1 MITVNC
7 VPLTVC
13 IVAWPDWPIESTS
26 TRNSATPTPTPPPS
40 PRATGHW
47 QAHSDSDANA
57 RGEERDHESYNIYRT
72 AHIAMSHRRTV
83 VYTAGKHAH
92 ARDTGRCAGGRDRW
106 SSARAPWP
114 QMHNWIYVCSSS
126 FLSALHGLGRP
137 GPMDDKRGQQSQTPQ
152 LRALS
157 CPSMMGRWDP
167 SRGAC
172 ARNCTESPDH
182 RLIPNTVGPLHEH
195 ARRTRIALVE
205 TRRTHLR

>member
-1 MITVNC
+1 MNRMIYIAPHTSQCHTVA
-7 VPLTVC
+7 PSST
-13 IVAWPDWPIESTS
+13 WPG
-26 TRNSATPTPTPPPS
+26 NTPTPATLADVPVGEIDG
-40 PRATGHW
+40 RAH
-47 QAHSDSDANA
+47 
-57 RGEERDHESYNIYRT
+57 
-72 AHIAMSHRRTV
+72 
-83 VYTAGKHAH
+83 
-92 ARDTGRCAGGRDRW
+92 GR
-106 SSARAPWP
+106 PWP

-157 CPSMMGRWDP
+157 RPSTMGRWDP

-182 RLIPNTVGPLHEH
+182 RPIPNLNTVGPLHEH